1 MAKSNFLTDQFSTI
15 GGLASVAYGSS
26 SLFPTVADQIK
37 QSSKTKAL
45 DSQLPS
51 HALLDFLGT
60 RKLIEDIFRSVVI
73 EEYGITENVTDF
85 VDIYVTDVGRFIS
98 IATDLFIS
106 NVNKNSVY
114 SVAPTQIIAD
124 SLEEAGL
131 RFVNPIPLELN
142 LFNFAVKIEKAFVEL
157 GYAGEDFVPFV
168 SLLINNPKTKVT
180 QAPPDSIVTLDV
192 KGISTKDERGVE
204 RIYGT
209 LSPQEYYA
217 EVALKEQGSS
227 IKESILQGYV
237 GYPLFSLLGESLL
250 NPDSYNNLQLDFA
263 DSSIFGSNLSN
274 GEEAIYN
281 VNLATINLGNN

>member
-98 IATDLFIS
+98 IATDLFIA

-114 SVAPTQIIAD
+114 SVAPTKIIAD

-142 LFNFAVKIEKAFVEL
+142 LFNFAIKIEKAFIEL

-180 QAPPDSIVTLDV
+180 QAPPDSIITLDV

-209 LSPQEYYA
+209 ISPQEYYSG
-217 EVALKEQGSS
+217 VALKEQGSS

-263 DSSIFGSNLSN
+263 DSSIFGSNLSD

>member
-180 QAPPDSIVTLDV
+180 QAPPDSIVTLNV

-217 EVALKEQGSS
+217 GVALKEQGSS

>member
-85 VDIYVTDVGRFIS
+85 VDIYVTNVGRFIS
-98 IATDLFIS
+98 IATDLFIA

-114 SVAPTQIIAD
+114 SVAPTKIIAD

-142 LFNFAVKIEKAFVEL
+142 LFNFAIKIEKAFIEL

-180 QAPPDSIVTLDV
+180 QAPPDSIITLDV

-209 LSPQEYYA
+209 ISPQEYYSG
-217 EVALKEQGSS
+217 VALKEQGSS

-263 DSSIFGSNLSN
+263 DSSIFGSNLSD

>member
-217 EVALKEQGSS
+217 GVALKEQGSS

>member
-1 MAKSNFLTDQFSTI
+1 VAKSNFLTDQFSTI

-98 IATDLFIS
+98 IATDLFIA

-114 SVAPTQIIAD
+114 SVAPTKIIAD

-142 LFNFAVKIEKAFVEL
+142 LFNFAIKIEKAFIEL

-180 QAPPDSIVTLDV
+180 QAPPDSIITLDV

-209 LSPQEYYA
+209 ISPQEYYSG
-217 EVALKEQGSS
+217 VALKEQGSS

-263 DSSIFGSNLSN
+263 DSSIFGSNLSD

>member
-1 MAKSNFLTDQFSTI
+1 VAKSNFLTDQFSTI

-98 IATDLFIS
+98 IATDLFIA

-114 SVAPTQIIAD
+114 SVAPTKIIAD

-142 LFNFAVKIEKAFVEL
+142 LFNFAIKIEKAFIEL

-168 SLLINNPKTKVT
+168 SLLINNPKTKIT
-180 QAPPDSIVTLDV
+180 QAPPDSIITLDV

-209 LSPQEYYA
+209 ISPQEYYSG
-217 EVALKEQGSS
+217 VALKEQGSS

-263 DSSIFGSNLSN
+263 DSSIFGSNLSD

>member
-142 LFNFAVKIEKAFVEL
+142 LFNFAVKIEKAFIEL

-217 EVALKEQGSS
+217 GVALKEQGSS